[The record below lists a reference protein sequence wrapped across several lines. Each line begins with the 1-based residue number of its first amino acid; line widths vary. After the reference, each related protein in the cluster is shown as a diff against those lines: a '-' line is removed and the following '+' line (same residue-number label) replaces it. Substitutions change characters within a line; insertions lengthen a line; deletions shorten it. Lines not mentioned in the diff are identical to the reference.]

1 MKSWQEVALDVAI
14 VAAATVLTATK
25 VLSGEAF
32 LLLIGPLVG
41 AHVAKQRNGKGKG
54 QGESMPPGSASAV
67 IALALGAAALL
78 GRSKA

>member
-14 VAAATVLTATK
+14 VAAATILTATK

-41 AHVAKQRNGKGKG
+41 AHVSKQRVGKGKG
-54 QGESMPPGSASAV
+54 DSNPPASASAV

-78 GRSKA
+78 GRKQA

>member
-14 VAAATVLTATK
+14 VAAATILTATK

-41 AHVAKQRNGKGKG
+41 AHVSKQRVGKGKG
-54 QGESMPPGSASAV
+54 D
-67 IALALGAAALL
+67 
-78 GRSKA
+78 

>member
-41 AHVAKQRNGKGKG
+41 AHVAKRGKGRG
-54 QGESMPPGSASAV
+54 RDDSLPPGSASAV

-78 GRSKA
+78 GRGKT

>member
-14 VAAATVLTATK
+14 VAAATILTATK

-41 AHVAKQRNGKGKG
+41 AHVSKQRGGKGKG
-54 QGESMPPGSASAV
+54 DSSPPASASAV

-78 GRSKA
+78 GRKQA